1 MGNGMELSHYFE
13 PVDFGKFRVDQ
24 KFGRHTLGYYLERD
38 TLRVP
43 TAGAGEVKVALV
55 GVPHVGEG
63 QPRGWAQA
71 PAALR
76 RHLYGLSH
84 FGESTGVVDL
94 GDLRAGKGPRDL
106 LFALRDVTDTLT
118 GEGITVVFLGGGQ
131 DQSIGICRTFR
142 ERPDFVLSVIDARV
156 DVKAGREVT
165 GPGNFLTRV
174 LKENPSLFHLQVM
187 GTQAPLVPPAVNRF
201 LDDLTFDLL
210 SLGSLRDDFSAAEP
224 LLRHTTFLSFDLG
237 AVKGSETGSPA
248 GSPPNGLHSEE
259 ACRLARYAG
268 LSPALEVFG
277 LFGLNPANDPTGL
290 AQALGAQIIWY
301 FLEAMTQRRR
311 EDPRKD
317 KSTFTRYYVEM
328 ELHGE
333 PVVFYHHPPTNRWW
347 IEVFNGENDSWTI
360 PCNPGDY
367 ASAVKQEL
375 PAIWWKFAR
384 KLSVYQNNKKLNS
397 FFAKE

>member
-1 MGNGMELSHYFE
+1 M
-13 PVDFGKFRVDQ
+13 
-24 KFGRHTLGYYLERD
+24 
-38 TLRVP
+38 P

-63 QPRGWAQA
+63 QPLGWAQA

-311 EDPRKD
+311 
-317 KSTFTRYYVEM
+317 
-328 ELHGE
+328 
-333 PVVFYHHPPTNRWW
+333 
-347 IEVFNGENDSWTI
+347 
-360 PCNPGDY
+360 
-367 ASAVKQEL
+367 
-375 PAIWWKFAR
+375 
-384 KLSVYQNNKKLNS
+384 
-397 FFAKE
+397 